1 MITERYGPGKIDGDS
16 GEREHW
22 AKNFLPRS
30 AIIIM
35 LAQKNRLVDT
45 QRQEAKTVCVR

>member
-1 MITERYGPGKIDGDS
+1 MITEWRRPGKTEGDS

-22 AKNFLPRS
+22 VKNFLPRS
-30 AIIIM
+30 AIIM

-45 QRQEAKTVCVR
+45 QRQDTKTVYER